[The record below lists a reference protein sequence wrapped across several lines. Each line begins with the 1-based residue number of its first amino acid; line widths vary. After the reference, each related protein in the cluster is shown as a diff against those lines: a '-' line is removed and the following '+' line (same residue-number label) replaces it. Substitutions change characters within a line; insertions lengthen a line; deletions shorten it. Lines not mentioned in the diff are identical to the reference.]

1 MNMITNDIYIY
12 DHENVIVSNA
22 NMNMTFCKRNT
33 DVMIIEAN
41 IAMVGIGGGEKLQ
54 I

>member
-22 NMNMTFCKRNT
+22 NMTFCKRNT
-33 DVMIIEAN
+33 DTMIVQAN

>member
-1 MNMITNDIYIY
+1 MNMITNDICIY
-12 DHENVIVSNA
+12 NHENVIVSNA
-22 NMNMTFCKRNT
+22 NRNMTFGERNT
-33 DVMIIEAN
+33 DDMIIEAN